1 MGYAQQLGIDYEE
14 VFAPV
19 ARSEAIMLLLALAAE
34 EGWQVHHMDV
44 KTTFLNGDLQE
55 EVYVQQPPG
64 FIHSGQEHKVLRLH
78 KALYGLH
85 QAPRAWNLKLDEK
98 LGILGFVKCTA
109 DHAIYCRGR
118 KGKRLIVGVYVDE
131 LLIIGTSTKS
141 IGRFKQEMAVVFKM
155 SELGLLTYYLG
166 IQVQHSSKGIT
177 LSSTYAAKEDPG
189 ESGAVGVQFMPS
201 TYAAKAEAEERK

>member
-19 ARSEAIMLLLALAAE
+19 ARSEAIMFLLALAAE

-98 LGILGFVKCTA
+98 LGILSFVKCTA

-131 LLIIGTSTKS
+131 LLIIGTSTNS